1 MNPLYL
7 LGFCTSLTVHA
18 NGEAIK
24 SMELLKQIRAIGL
37 LPVMVIIV
45 IPTFLIYL
53 TSSIRFGWFLPSPF
67 NIIPI
72 FVGIFLITI
81 GLIFCIKSTFLLAII
96 GKGTLA
102 PWDPKQ
108 KLVVEGVY
116 RYVRNPMIIGI
127 FLILLGEAMLFGS
140 IFLFYWFIIFFI
152 GNLIYIPLFEEPSLE
167 KRFGKNFIL
176 YKKNVPRWI
185 PRQTPWDGPLG
196 YKEG

>member
-7 LGFCTSLTVHA
+7 LGFCASLTVHA

-45 IPTFLIYL
+45 IPTFLISS

-67 NIIPI
+67 NLIPI
-72 FVGIFLITI
+72 FVGIFLISI
-81 GLIFCIKSTFLLAII
+81 GLILWIKSTFLLAII

-102 PWDPKQ
+102 PWDPTQ
-108 KLVVEGVY
+108 KFVVEGVY
-116 RYVRNPMIIGI
+116 RYVRNPMIMGI
-127 FLILLGEAMLFGS
+127 FLILLGEAVLFGS

-152 GNLIYIPLFEEPSLE
+152 GNLIYIPLFEEPGLE

-176 YKKNVPRWI
+176 YKKNVPRWF
-185 PRQTPWDGPLG
+185 PRQTPWEGPLD
-196 YKEG
+196 Y

>member
-1 MNPLYL
+1 
-7 LGFCTSLTVHA
+7 
-18 NGEAIK
+18 
-24 SMELLKQIRAIGL
+24 
-37 LPVMVIIV
+37 MV
-45 IPTFLIYL
+45 
-53 TSSIRFGWFLPSPF
+53 
-67 NIIPI
+67 
-72 FVGIFLITI
+72 
-81 GLIFCIKSTFLLAII
+81 KSTFLLAII

-127 FLILLGEAMLFGS
+127 FFIVLGEAVLFGS
-140 IFLFYWFIIFFI
+140 IFLFYWFTIFFI
-152 GNLIYIPLFEEPSLE
+152 GNLIYMPLFEESSLK

-185 PRQTPWDGPLG
+185 PRQTPWGGPLG

>member
-18 NGEAIK
+18 NEEVKK
-24 SMELLKQIRAIGL
+24 SMEFLKQIRAIGL
-37 LPVMVIIV
+37 LPVMVTIV

-53 TSSIRFGWFLPSPF
+53 TNSIHFGWFLPSPF
-67 NIIPI
+67 NLIPI

-81 GLIFCIKSTFLLAII
+81 GLILWIKSTFLLAII

-108 KLVVEGVY
+108 KLVVESIY
-116 RYVRNPMIIGI
+116 RYIHNPMIIGI
-127 FLILLGEAMLFGS
+127 FLILLGEAILFGS
-140 IFLFYWFIIFFI
+140 IYLFYWFIIFFI
-152 GNLIYIPLFEEPSLE
+152 GNLIYIPLFEGPSLD

-185 PRQTPWDGPLG
+185 PRQTPWYGLLD
-196 YKEG
+196 